1 LKEGLSFMAVQFFQ
15 QQLDYIYFFYGLGFI
30 LLAAVCVEMRGDVG
44 RRLPWIWLAGF
55 GFAHGIYEWL
65 EMLALG
71 GSDSPAFAAGRLV
84 LMTISFVLLFEFG
97 RDGLRR
103 LTGKSLGGWVYIPLL
118 IGFALAV
125 PTGMAGLNA
134 AARYAFGLTVGLW
147 AAWTVFQLS
156 IIKKEHRWS
165 LLTAAILLAVYAVA
179 VGLVVPQAPFLPA
192 SLLNQTS
199 FMGVVG
205 VPIQLVCGLLG
216 VVVAASV

>member
-1 LKEGLSFMAVQFFQ
+1 MAVQFFQ

-125 PTGMAGLNA
+125 PQPCWTNCSSESC
-134 AARYAFGLTVGLW
+134 RPSRTVSRNSPPSFPIPRCLRRRWFSW
-147 AAWTVFQLS
+147 AS
-156 IIKKEHRWS
+156 SR
-165 LLTAAILLAVYAVA
+165 
-179 VGLVVPQAPFLPA
+179 
-192 SLLNQTS
+192 
-199 FMGVVG
+199 
-205 VPIQLVCGLLG
+205 
-216 VVVAASV
+216 